1 MARAMAVQMSE
12 AELRVC
18 LLACLDG
25 GGKVMM
31 AAGWCMCV
39 QGKITVKAA
48 CVRVLHYGVQVP
60 DCDVLCPCGGK
71 VGPTE
76 CELMLVL
83 VSTLMANG
91 LSLVLLAG

>member
-1 MARAMAVQMSE
+1 MAVQMSE

-25 GGKVMM
+25 DGKVMM

-48 CVRVLHYGVQVP
+48 CVCVLHYGVQVP
-60 DCDVLCPCGGK
+60 DRDVQH
-71 VGPTE
+71 
-76 CELMLVL
+76 
-83 VSTLMANG
+83 
-91 LSLVLLAG
+91 

>member
-1 MARAMAVQMSE
+1 M
-12 AELRVC
+12 
-18 LLACLDG
+18 
-25 GGKVMM
+25 
-31 AAGWCMCV
+31 

-60 DCDVLCPCGGK
+60 DRDRVLCPCGGK

-76 CELMLVL
+76 CELVLVL